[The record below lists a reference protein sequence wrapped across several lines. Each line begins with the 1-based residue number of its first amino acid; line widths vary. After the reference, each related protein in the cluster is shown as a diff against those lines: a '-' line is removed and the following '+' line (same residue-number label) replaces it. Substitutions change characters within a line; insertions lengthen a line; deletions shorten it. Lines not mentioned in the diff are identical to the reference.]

1 MIGSPVSVDSLIWRE
16 IASNKCPSAGTSSP
30 VSSTTISPT
39 TTSFRG
45 IWQIF
50 PSRITFTKIS
60 SLTVFKTLN
69 ALFALTSKKKPT
81 QDANMI
87 AKNMPIGSR
96 KAVKPLASGPQQCT
110 PAIIMDKNH
119 ATNRILIIGS
129 LNFSRNWLQREAFSG
144 GVRIFSP

>member
-1 MIGSPVSVDSLIWRE
+1 MIGSPVSVDSLIWRRSLP
-16 IASNKCPSAGTSSP
+16 INVRRPGP
-30 VSSTTISPT
+30 LLLFQVRLYRRRQPL
-39 TTSFRG
+39 FRG

-69 ALFALTSKKKPT
+69 ALFALTSKKPT

-129 LNFSRNWLQREAFSG
+129 LNFSRNWLHREAFSG